1 VIPRQIAPVLRALAR
16 KVPVVTV
23 FGPRQSGKTV
33 LCRAAFPR
41 KPYANLEAPDVRQ
54 FALEDPRGFLRRFP
68 SGALL
73 DEVQRAP
80 ELLSYIQA
88 EVDERRA
95 PGRYVL
101 TGSQQ
106 WLLSER
112 VSQSLAG
119 RTALLRLLPFSL
131 AEMRGRYPAGSLD
144 ETLLRGFY
152 PRIHDARLR
161 PAQALADY
169 VETYVQR
176 DLRLLANVRDLSLFV
191 KFLGL
196 LAGRAGQL
204 LNLSQLAG
212 DAGVSHTTAR
222 QWLSLLE
229 AGFIVHLLPPWFA
242 NLGKR
247 LVKAP
252 KLYFVDVGL
261 ACYLL
266 GITAAAQLAR
276 HPLRGALVENLVV
289 IEALKAFH
297 NRGLAPRM
305 HFYRD
310 SNGNEVDL
318 LLEHGAALYAVE
330 VKAGATVA
338 PDFVK
343 GLAKFSGLMA
353 GRLGGGAVVYGGES
367 AQQRGAFQ
375 VEPALACDRLFAS
388 WLKGCPQ
395 RRSARTGSE

>member
-1 VIPRQIAPVLRALAR
+1 MVPRLLAPVLRALAR

-23 FGPRQSGKTV
+23 FGPRQSGKTM
-33 LCRAAFPR
+33 LCRAAFKG

-54 FALEDPRGFLRRFP
+54 YALDDPRGFLRQFP
-68 SGALL
+68 AGALL

-88 EVDERRA
+88 EVDERRT

-112 VSQSLAG
+112 ISQSLAG

-131 AEMRGRYPAGSLD
+131 AEMRGHYPARSLD
-144 ETLLRGFY
+144 QTLYRGFY
-152 PRIHDARLR
+152 PRIHDSGLD

-176 DLRLLANVRDLSLFV
+176 DLRLMANVRDLSRFV

-196 LAGRAGQL
+196 LAGRTGQL

-276 HPLRGALVENLVV
+276 HPLRGALVENLVT

-318 LLEHGAALYAVE
+318 LLERGAGLYAVE
-330 VKAGATVA
+330 IKAGATVA
-338 PDFVK
+338 ADYFR
-343 GLAKFSGLMA
+343 GLARFSALLP
-353 GRLGGGAVVYGGES
+353 GRLAAGAVVYGGDS
-367 AQQRGAFQ
+367 TQRRAGFQ
-375 VEPALACDRLFAS
+375 VVPALACDRLFS
-388 WLKGCPQ
+388 GWLKNKPPG
-395 RRSARTGSE
+395 

>member
-1 VIPRQIAPVLRALAR
+1 MVPRLLAPVLRALAR

-23 FGPRQSGKTV
+23 FGPRQSGKTL
-33 LCRAAFPR
+33 LCRSAFAR
-41 KPYANLEAPDVRQ
+41 KPYANLEVPDVRQ
-54 FALEDPRGFLRRFP
+54 FALEDPRGFLRQFP

-88 EVDERRA
+88 EVDEYRA
-95 PGRYVL
+95 AGRYVL

-131 AEMRGRYPAGSLD
+131 AEMRGRFPARPL
-144 ETLLRGFY
+144 EEMLYRGFY
-152 PRIHDARLR
+152 PRIHDARLD
-161 PAQALADY
+161 PTQALADY

-191 KFLGL
+191 RFLGL
-196 LAGRAGQL
+196 LAGRTGQL
-204 LNLSQLAG
+204 LNLSQVAG

-289 IEALKAFH
+289 LEALKAFH
-297 NRGLAPRM
+297 NRGVAPRM

-318 LLEHGAALYAVE
+318 LLEHGAKLYAVE

-338 PDFVK
+338 PDYFR
-343 GLAKFSGLMA
+343 GLARFAALIGK
-353 GRLGGGAVVYGGES
+353 RLAAGAVVYGGDT
-367 AQQRGAFQ
+367 AQPRGTFQ
-375 VEPALACDRLFAS
+375 VVPALACDRLFAA
-388 WLKGCPQ
+388 WL
-395 RRSARTGSE
+395 T

>member
-1 VIPRQIAPVLRALAR
+1 
-16 KVPVVTV
+16 
-23 FGPRQSGKTV
+23 
-33 LCRAAFPR
+33 
-41 KPYANLEAPDVRQ
+41 VRQ
-54 FALEDPRGFLRRFP
+54 FALQDPRGFLGQFP
-68 SGALL
+68 QGALL

-112 VSQSLAG
+112 ISQSLAG

-131 AEMRGRYPAGSLD
+131 AEMRGRYPARSLD
-144 ETLLRGFY
+144 EMLFRGFY
-152 PRIHDARLR
+152 PRIHDAGLD
-161 PAQALADY
+161 PTQALADY

-176 DLRLLANVRDLSLFV
+176 DLRLMANVRDLSLFV

-196 LAGRAGQL
+196 LAGRTGQL
-204 LNLSQLAG
+204 LNLSQLSG

-222 QWLSLLE
+222 QWLSVLE

-242 NLGKR
+242 NIGKR

-266 GITAAAQLAR
+266 GITAAAQVAR
-276 HPLRGALVENLVV
+276 HPLRGALVENLVA
-289 IEALKAFH
+289 IEALKGFH
-297 NRGLAPRM
+297 HRGLAPRM

-318 LLEHGAALYAVE
+318 LLEHGAGLYAAE
-330 VKAGATVA
+330 IKAGATVA
-338 PDFVK
+338 PDYFT
-343 GLAKFSGLMA
+343 GLARFAALMGRRLDA
-353 GRLGGGAVVYGGES
+353 GALVYGGDGAHE
-367 AQQRGAFQ
+367 RGGFQ
-375 VEPALACDRLFAS
+375 VVPALFCDRLFSA
-388 WLKGCPQ
+388 WLKKRPPRG
-395 RRSARTGSE
+395 

>member
-1 VIPRQIAPVLRALAR
+1 MIPRLLAPTLRALAR

-23 FGPRQSGKTV
+23 FGPRQSGKTM

-54 FALEDPRGFLRRFP
+54 FALEDPRGFLGQFP
-68 SGALL
+68 AGALL

-88 EVDERRA
+88 EVDEHRT

-112 VSQSLAG
+112 ISQSLAG

-131 AEMRGRYPAGSLD
+131 AEMRGHYPARSLD
-144 ETLLRGFY
+144 ETLFRGFY
-152 PRIHDARLR
+152 PRIHDARLD

-176 DLRLLANVRDLSLFV
+176 DLRLMANVRDLSLFV

-196 LAGRAGQL
+196 LAGRTGQL
-204 LNLSQLAG
+204 LNLSQVSN

-229 AGFIVHLLPPWFA
+229 AGFIVRLLPPWFA

-276 HPLRGALVENLVV
+276 HPLRGALLENLVV
-289 IEALKAFH
+289 LEALKGFYH
-297 NRGLAPRM
+297 RGLAPRM

-318 LLEHGAALYAVE
+318 LLEHGAGLYAVE
-330 VKAGATVA
+330 VKAGATIA
-338 PDFVK
+338 SDYFK
-343 GLAKFSGLMA
+343 GLANFSALMKS
-353 GRLGGGAVVYGGES
+353 RLSAAAVVYGGDS
-367 AQQRGAFQ
+367 AQQRSGMQ
-375 VEPALACDRLFAS
+375 VAPALSCDLLFS
-388 WLKGCPQ
+388 RWLGK
-395 RRSARTGSE
+395 RRAGR

>member
-1 VIPRQIAPVLRALAR
+1 MVPRLLAPVVRALAR
-16 KVPVVTV
+16 KFPVVTV
-23 FGPRQSGKTV
+23 FGPRQSGKTL
-33 LCRAAFPR
+33 LCRAAFAR
-41 KPYANLEAPDVRQ
+41 KPYANLEMPDVRQ
-54 FALEDPRGFLRRFP
+54 FALEDPRGFLRQFP

-131 AEMRGRYPAGSLD
+131 AETRGHYPARPLD
-144 ETLLRGFY
+144 ETLYRGFY
-152 PRIHDARLR
+152 PRILDARLD
-161 PAQALADY
+161 PTQALADY

-196 LAGRAGQL
+196 LAGRTGQL

-289 IEALKAFH
+289 LEALKAFH
-297 NRGLAPRM
+297 NGGLAPRM

-318 LLEHGAALYAVE
+318 LLEHGAKLYAVE

-338 PDFVK
+338 PDYFR
-343 GLAKFSGLMA
+343 GLAHFAALMG
-353 GRLGGGAVVYGGES
+353 GRLEAGAVVYGGDAS
-367 AQQRGAFQ
+367 QPRGAFQ
-375 VEPALACDRLFAS
+375 VVPALACDRMFGG
-388 WLKGCPQ
+388 WLKKRP
-395 RRSARTGSE
+395 ARG